1 MFISLTLSIF
11 HLCRNAPLLF
21 QKLHPTVKSN
31 FKQILNILF
40 QPFLLPS
47 GEKVKSGKT
56 LVIESVDRHEEGTY
70 TCEAQNG
77 VGKQK
82 VEATI
87 KLQVLCE

>member
-1 MFISLTLSIF
+1 M
-11 HLCRNAPLLF
+11 
-21 QKLHPTVKSN
+21 
-31 FKQILNILF
+31 
-40 QPFLLPS
+40 LPS
-47 GEKVKSGKT
+47 GEKMKSGKT